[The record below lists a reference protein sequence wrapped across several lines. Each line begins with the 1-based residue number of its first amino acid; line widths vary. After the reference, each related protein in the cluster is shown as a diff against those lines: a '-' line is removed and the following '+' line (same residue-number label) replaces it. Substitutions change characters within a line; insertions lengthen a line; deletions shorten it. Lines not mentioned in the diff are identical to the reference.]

1 MNYQKIDN
9 FKFIN
14 QEKINERCIEYL
26 DFIINE
32 SLPNILSFI
41 DDDLYKCKSFIRNK
55 INFSFNSNNAY
66 FDFLNTK
73 IKTIFNLQQ
82 KFMNEASLY
91 YFLYNLTLKDFA
103 DLIEFN
109 NNVNNVSDNNNNN
122 LFKAINDAIKSDNKN
137 KNIKITCKD
146 YVEYYNRPKINLKDF
161 DLENNLNIENNNI
174 KSKINLN
181 DNILNNSLNSLN
193 NIKTTETS
201 NNNNNNI
208 FISENEKNNFLN
220 YPDDDNKNIFQQKN
234 NSIYIIKNNLEK
246 IIESKKEKEEEKEK
260 ENEEFIFYERNFY
273 YEKEMK
279 NWFQIA
285 NKKLSEN

>member
-1 MNYQKIDN
+1 MNYQIVNNN
-9 FKFIN
+9 FKFID
-14 QEKINERCIEYL
+14 QEKINKSCIEYL

-41 DDDLYKCKSFIRNK
+41 DDDLYKCKLFIRNK

-137 KNIKITCKD
+137 KNIRITYKD
-146 YVEYYNRPKINLKDF
+146 YVGNNNKQKINLKDF
-161 DLENNLNIENNNI
+161 DLENNLNNEINNFQSQNNLNFENNNF
-174 KSKINLN
+174 KSKTNLN

-201 NNNNNNI
+201 NNNNNI
-208 FISENEKNNFLN
+208 IIISENEKNNFSN
-220 YPDDDNKNIFQQKN
+220 YPKGENEIIFQQKN
-234 NSIYIIKNNLEK
+234 FET
-246 IIESKKEKEEEKEK
+246 IIEPKK

-279 NWFQIA
+279 NWFQTA